1 MRRTKRE
8 SQRTRRRILAAARKV
23 FASQGVTRTTL
34 EEIADAASVT
44 RGAIYWHFADKNEL
58 FFAMR
63 EQVAVPMIDQI
74 DLALRRSD
82 GSDPLAGVERFL
94 LGILEALE
102 SNATAR
108 QTFQIMGFKC
118 EYVGECLEPRGF
130 APRLLLAS
138 ALLRHLRVGLGEGD
152 LVGDGVDLEEGA
164 ALAHEI
170 PFVVEALEQDSRN
183 ACAHLDFLGALHL
196 ADGLENDRHAL
207 RRHLEHPRWDAG
219 RGRIGCGGVGPALF
233 ASCEQGCS
241 EQCRK
246 RWDQAVTAA
255 EFRPSVSE
263 RHARDLSCRD

>member
-82 GSDPLAGVERFL
+82 GFDPLAGVERFL

-102 SNATAR
+102 SDATAR

-118 EYVGECLEPRGF
+118 EYVGEFEREL
-130 APRLLLAS
+130 ALQRLRCSELIFKLTQAYGR
-138 ALLRHLRVGLGEGD
+138 AQR
-152 LVGDGVDLEEGA
+152 
-164 ALAHEI
+164 
-170 PFVVEALEQDSRN
+170 
-183 ACAHLDFLGALHL
+183 
-196 ADGLENDRHAL
+196 
-207 RRHLEHPRWDAG
+207 AG
-219 RGRIGCGGVGPALF
+219 RLRIGLRPPMAAV
-233 ASCEQGCS
+233 ETCS
-241 EQCRK
+241 FLMGLTRLWLLDAK
-246 RWDQAVTAA
+246 RSLVRRVA
-255 EFRPSVSE
+255 RGLVSAHIAGH
-263 RHARDLSCRD
+263 RRGAKDRNLRNL

>member
-1 MRRTKRE
+1 
-8 SQRTRRRILAAARKV
+8 
-23 FASQGVTRTTL
+23 VTRTTL

-118 EYVGECLEPRGF
+118 EYVGEFERELALQRLRCSELIFKLTQAYGRAQRAGRLRIGLRPPMAAVETCSFLMGLTRLWLLDAKRSLVRRVARG
-130 APRLLLAS
+130 LVS
-138 ALLRHLRVGLGEGD
+138 AHIAGHRR
-152 LVGDGVDLEEGA
+152 GA
-164 ALAHEI
+164 
-170 PFVVEALEQDSRN
+170 
-183 ACAHLDFLGALHL
+183 
-196 ADGLENDRHAL
+196 NDRNL
-207 RRHLEHPRWDAG
+207 RNL
-219 RGRIGCGGVGPALF
+219 
-233 ASCEQGCS
+233 
-241 EQCRK
+241 
-246 RWDQAVTAA
+246 
-255 EFRPSVSE
+255 
-263 RHARDLSCRD
+263 